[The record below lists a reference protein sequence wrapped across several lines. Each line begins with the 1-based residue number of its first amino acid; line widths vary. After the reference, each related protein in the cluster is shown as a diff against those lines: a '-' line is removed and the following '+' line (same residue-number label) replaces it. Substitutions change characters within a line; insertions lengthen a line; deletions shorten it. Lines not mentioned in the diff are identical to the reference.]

1 MLNDENY
8 LNSSS
13 FYSGDWNSFVD
24 TINLKGNQQF
34 DYILTSETIYN
45 RNSYEKLH
53 NTFQHLLKKDGVMY
67 PFQIKKKQLLQY
79 SGFIF
84 LIF

>member
-8 LNSSS
+8 LKNSS
-13 FYSGDWNSFVD
+13 FYSGDWKYFVD

-45 RNSYEKLH
+45 RHSYEKLH

-67 PFQIKKKQLLQY
+67 SFHISKKKNIFFISLL
-79 SGFIF
+79 FP
-84 LIF
+84 